1 MVLQKVKCA
10 NQLLTSEQ
18 LTYYTISKSWLSGRQ
33 HKNQPSTIGYLHT
46 LTFWSHLLVKNI
58 EIGTDAIDT
67 SRGDTDVIMEE
78 TLVPIVTDCIGSTS
92 LNDLILAIAEIQMT
106 SWKPDIQGIMQQFQ
120 EYDNEG
126 YNIYRCLFDV
136 VQNSEL

>member
-1 MVLQKVKCA
+1 MYYI
-10 NQLLTSEQ
+10 NINDNLLGQ
-18 LTYYTISKSWLSGRQ
+18 R
-33 HKNQPSTIGYLHT
+33 
-46 LTFWSHLLVKNI
+46 NI

-67 SRGDTDVIMEE
+67 LRGDTDVIMEE
-78 TLVPIVTDCIGSTS
+78 TLVPIVTDRIGSTS
-92 LNDLILAIAEIQMT
+92 LNDLILSITKNQMT
-106 SWKPDIQGIMQQFQ
+106 SWKPDIKGIMQQFQ